1 MEPLL
6 AAMPAVKS
14 PEGHVHFKNKLMW
27 TLGILIL
34 YFALTNI
41 PLFGLASSSQDVFM
55 AWRALLAGASG
66 SIVHLGI
73 GPIVTASIVLQLLKG
88 ADILHIDTS
97 EARGQVMY
105 MGLQKILI
113 LVMIVIEAAP
123 NLIGGFMQPDPTIA
137 AQFFGGNLFAVSL
150 LIFIQI
156 CIGGVLVFLMDEVVT
171 KWGIGSGVG
180 LFIIAGISQALVNG
194 FINWTAVSDP
204 YPVGFFPRLFAVV
217 LDGANFVQYFG
228 TNLLAF
234 ATTIIIFLI
243 IVYVESTRIE
253 IPLAHAQVRGARAR
267 FPVKLIYASVLPMI
281 LVRVLQANIQMVGM
295 FLSNVGIT
303 ILGKFSGQTPQSGL
317 MYLSC
322 AYQRSHRLDVV
333 GVPVSGTRPGK
344 SSSGWASI
352 PPSWWSAA
360 QSSRSSGSRPQVSIP
375 RMSHGRSRCPACLSP
390 GTEKSAGTGEV
401 SRPVHP
407 PCHDHRRGVHRYP
420 QCCREPLWC
429 HRCGKRYGVVTDRE
443 YHVPAVRG
451 DRQPADHGDVPV
463 HADVLWQR
471 MIDEGNRNGR
481 KKGHYHGC
489 AGGR

>member
-1 MEPLL
+1 MEPIL

-41 PLFGLASSSQDVFM
+41 QIFGLAPSSQDLFT
-55 AWRALLAGASG
+55 AWRALLAGANG
-66 SIVHLGI
+66 SIVYLGI

-113 LVMIVIEAAP
+113 IVMIVIEAAP

-156 CIGGVLVFLMDEVVT
+156 CIGGILIFLMDEVVT

-180 LFIIAGISQALVNG
+180 LFIIAGISQAIVNG

-204 YPVGFFPRLFAVV
+204 YPVGFFPRLVAVI
-217 LDGANFVQYFG
+217 LNGANFLQYFG

-295 FLSNVGIT
+295 FLSNIGIT
-303 ILGKFSGQTPQSGL
+303 VLGKFNSQTPQNGL
-317 MYLSC
+317 MYFL
-322 AYQRSHRLDVV
+322 APINGPTDWMWWATDLGHAPWEVILRMGIDTTFMVV
-333 GVPVSGTRPGK
+333 GGAIFALFWIKTAGLDSKDVARQIQLSGMSIPGYRRNPQVLEKYLDRYIPRVTIIGGVFIGILSVVANLFGVIGAVSGTGLLLT
-344 SSSGWASI
+344 
-352 PPSWWSAA
+352 
-360 QSSRSSGSRPQVSIP
+360 VSITY
-375 RMSHGRSRCPACLSP
+375 RLYEEIASQQIM
-390 GTEKSAGTGEV
+390 EM
-401 SRPVHP
+401 
-407 PCHDHRRGVHRYP
+407 YP
-420 QCCREPLWC
+420 FMRTFF
-429 HRCGKRYGVVTDRE
+429 GKE
-443 YHVPAVRG
+443 
-451 DRQPADHGDVPV
+451 
-463 HADVLWQR
+463 
-471 MIDEGNRNGR
+471 
-481 KKGHYHGC
+481 
-489 AGGR
+489 

>member
-1 MEPLL
+1 MEPIL

-41 PLFGLASSSQDVFM
+41 PVFGLASSSQDVFM
-55 AWRALLAGASG
+55 YWRALLAGASG

-97 EARGQVMY
+97 EARGQVIY

-113 LVMIVIEAAP
+113 IVMILIEAAP
-123 NLIGGFMQPDPTIA
+123 NLIGGFMKPDPAIA

-156 CIGGVLVFLMDEVVT
+156 CIGGILVVFMDEVVT

-194 FINWTAVSDP
+194 FVNWTAVSDP
-204 YPVGFFPRLFAVV
+204 YPVGFFPRLFSVV
-217 LDGANFVQYFG
+217 LDGANFIQYFG
-228 TNLLAF
+228 KDLLAF
-234 ATTIIIFLI
+234 ATTIIIFLV

-281 LVRVLQANIQMVGM
+281 LVRVLQANIQMIGM
-295 FLSNVGIT
+295 FLSNIGIT
-303 ILGKFSGQTPQSGL
+303 IFGTFNGQTPQNGL
-317 MYLSC
+317 MYFLAPINGPSDWMWWTTDLGH
-322 AYQRSHRLDVV
+322 APWEVLLRMGIDVTFMVV
-333 GVPVSGTRPGK
+333 GGAIFALFWIKTAGLDSKDVARQIQMSGMSIPGYRRNPQVLEKYLDRYIPRVTIIGGVFIGILSVVANLFGVIGSVSGTGLLLT
-344 SSSGWASI
+344 
-352 PPSWWSAA
+352 
-360 QSSRSSGSRPQVSIP
+360 VSITY
-375 RMSHGRSRCPACLSP
+375 RLYEEIASQQIM
-390 GTEKSAGTGEV
+390 EM
-401 SRPVHP
+401 
-407 PCHDHRRGVHRYP
+407 YP
-420 QCCREPLWC
+420 FMRTFF
-429 HRCGKRYGVVTDRE
+429 GKE
-443 YHVPAVRG
+443 
-451 DRQPADHGDVPV
+451 
-463 HADVLWQR
+463 
-471 MIDEGNRNGR
+471 
-481 KKGHYHGC
+481 
-489 AGGR
+489 

>member
-41 PLFGLASSSQDVFM
+41 PVFGLDPRSLDVFLY
-55 AWRALLAGASG
+55 WRALMAGASG

-97 EARGQVMY
+97 DTRGQVMY

-123 NLIGGFMQPDPTIA
+123 NLIGGFMQPDAVIA
-137 AQFFGGNLFAVSL
+137 TQLFGGNLFIVSL

-180 LFIIAGISQALVNG
+180 LFIIAGISQAIVNG
-194 FINWTAVSDP
+194 FINWMPLSDP
-204 YPVGFFPRLFAVV
+204 YPVGFFPRLVAVV
-217 LDGANFVQYFG
+217 LSGANFIQYFG
-228 TNLLAF
+228 AELLAF
-234 ATTIIIFLI
+234 VTTIAIFLI

-281 LVRVLQANIQMVGM
+281 LVRVLQANIQMLGM

-303 ILGKFSGQTPQSGL
+303 VLGTFNGQTPISGL
-317 MYLSC
+317 MWYL
-322 AYQRSHRLDVV
+322 APINGPTQWMWWVTDLGHAPWEVLLRLGIDITFMVV
-333 GVPVSGTRPGK
+333 GGAIFALFWIKTAGLDSKDVARQIQMSGMSIPGYRRNPQVLEKYLNRYIPRVTIIGGVFIGILSVVANLFGVIGAVSGTGLLLT
-344 SSSGWASI
+344 
-352 PPSWWSAA
+352 
-360 QSSRSSGSRPQVSIP
+360 VSITY
-375 RMSHGRSRCPACLSP
+375 RLYEEIASQQIM
-390 GTEKSAGTGEV
+390 EM
-401 SRPVHP
+401 
-407 PCHDHRRGVHRYP
+407 YP
-420 QCCREPLWC
+420 FMRTFF
-429 HRCGKRYGVVTDRE
+429 GKE
-443 YHVPAVRG
+443 
-451 DRQPADHGDVPV
+451 
-463 HADVLWQR
+463 
-471 MIDEGNRNGR
+471 
-481 KKGHYHGC
+481 
-489 AGGR
+489 

>member
-1 MEPLL
+1 MGDLLDRMEPIL

-14 PEGHVHFKNKLMW
+14 PDGHVHFKNKLMW

-41 PLFGLASSSQDVFM
+41 PVFGLSASSTDVFLY
-55 AWRALLAGASG
+55 WRALLAGASG

-194 FINWTAVSDP
+194 FVNWTAVSDP

-228 TNLLAF
+228 KDLLAF

-281 LVRVLQANIQMVGM
+281 LVRVLQANIQMIGM

-303 ILGKFSGQTPQSGL
+303 ILGKFNGQTPVSGL
-317 MYLSC
+317 MYFLAPINGPSDWMWW
-322 AYQRSHRLDVV
+322 ATDLGHAPWEVLLRMGIDITFMVV
-333 GVPVSGTRPGK
+333 GGAIFALFWIKTAGLDSKDVARQIQMSGMSIPGYRRNPQVLEKYLDRYIPRVTIIGGVFIGVLSVVANLFGVIGSVSGTGLLLT
-344 SSSGWASI
+344 
-352 PPSWWSAA
+352 
-360 QSSRSSGSRPQVSIP
+360 VSITY
-375 RMSHGRSRCPACLSP
+375 RLYEEIASQQIM
-390 GTEKSAGTGEV
+390 EM
-401 SRPVHP
+401 
-407 PCHDHRRGVHRYP
+407 YP
-420 QCCREPLWC
+420 FMRTFF
-429 HRCGKRYGVVTDRE
+429 GKE
-443 YHVPAVRG
+443 
-451 DRQPADHGDVPV
+451 
-463 HADVLWQR
+463 
-471 MIDEGNRNGR
+471 
-481 KKGHYHGC
+481 
-489 AGGR
+489 